1 MKRLGIDLGARR
13 VGVAVHSEEGVP
25 ARALETLVLSEPTQ
39 AVKAVAAVVRREA
52 AEELVIGLPL
62 NMDGSEGMKA
72 RAARTFGALLTRR
85 TKVPVVMWDERLS
98 TVQAQRART
107 ASGRKGR
114 DGIDADVA
122 AILLQAYLDSKAG
135 AVAWQDDPDQ

>member
-1 MKRLGIDLGARR
+1 VKRLGVDLGARR
-13 VGVAVHSEEGVP
+13 IGVAVHSEEGVP
-25 ARALETLVLSEPTQ
+25 ARPLETVTLTEPTQ
-39 AVKAVAAVVRREA
+39 AVSAITAVAKREA
-52 AEELVIGLPL
+52 AEEVVVGLPL

-72 RAARTFGALLTRR
+72 RAARTFAALLGRKA
-85 TKVPVVMWDERLS
+85 KVPVILWDERLS

-114 DGIDADVA
+114 EGIDAEVA

-135 AVAWQDDPDQ
+135 AGAWPDDPDQ

>member
-13 VGVAVHSEEGVP
+13 IGVAVHAEEGVP
-25 ARALETLVLSEPTQ
+25 ARPLETLELPEANQ
-39 AVKAVAAVVRREA
+39 AVNAVTAVVKREA
-52 AEELVIGLPL
+52 ADEVVVGLPL
-62 NMDGSEGMKA
+62 NMDGTEGMKA
-72 RAARTFGALLTRR
+72 RAARTFAALLGRK
-85 TKVPVVMWDERLS
+85 TKVPVILWDERLS

-114 DGIDADVA
+114 EGIDAEVA

-135 AVAWQDDPDQ
+135 AVAWLDDPDR

>member
-13 VGVAVHSEEGVP
+13 IGVAVHSEEGVP
-25 ARALETLVLSEPTQ
+25 ARPLETVELTDATQ
-39 AVKAVAAVVRREA
+39 AVNAVSAVVRREL
-52 AEELVIGLPL
+52 AEEIVVGLPL

-72 RAARTFGALLTRR
+72 RAARTFAALLGRK
-85 TKVPVVMWDERLS
+85 TKLPVILWDERLT

-114 DGIDADVA
+114 EGIDAEVA

-135 AVAWQDDPDQ
+135 AGAWLDDPDQ

>member
-13 VGVAVHSEEGVP
+13 IGVAVHSEDGVP
-25 ARALETLVLSEPTQ
+25 ARPLETVELTDATQ
-39 AVKAVAAVVRREA
+39 AVNAVSAVVRREL
-52 AEELVIGLPL
+52 AEELVVGLPL

-72 RAARTFGALLTRR
+72 RAARTFAALLGRK
-85 TKVPVVMWDERLS
+85 TKLPVILWDERLT

-114 DGIDADVA
+114 EGIDAEVA

-135 AVAWQDDPDQ
+135 AGAWLDDPDQ

>member
-13 VGVAVHSEEGVP
+13 IGVAVHSEEGVP
-25 ARALETLVLSEPTQ
+25 ARPLETVEPSEPSQ
-39 AVKAVAAVVRREA
+39 AVNAIAAVVKREA
-52 AEELVIGLPL
+52 AEEVVVGLPL
-62 NMDGSEGMKA
+62 NMDGTEGMKA
-72 RAARTFGALLTRR
+72 RAARTFGAALGRK
-85 TKVPVVMWDERLS
+85 TKVPVLMWDERLS

-107 ASGRKGR
+107 AAGRKGR
-114 DGIDADVA
+114 EGIDAEVA

>member
-1 MKRLGIDLGARR
+1 
-13 VGVAVHSEEGVP
+13 
-25 ARALETLVLSEPTQ
+25 
-39 AVKAVAAVVRREA
+39 VV
-52 AEELVIGLPL
+52 VVGLPL

-72 RAARTFGALLTRR
+72 RAARTFAALLGRKA
-85 TKVPVVMWDERLS
+85 KVPVILWDERLS

-114 DGIDADVA
+114 EGIDAEVA

-135 AVAWQDDPDQ
+135 AGAWPDDPDQ

>member
-13 VGVAVHSEEGVP
+13 IGVAVHSEEGVP
-25 ARALETLVLSEPTQ
+25 ARPLETLVLSEPTQ
-39 AVKAVAAVVRREA
+39 AVNAVVAVAQREA
-52 AEELVIGLPL
+52 AEEVVVGLPL

-72 RAARTFGALLTRR
+72 RLARTFAGLLGRK
-85 TKVPVVMWDERLS
+85 TKLPVILWDERLS

-107 ASGRKGR
+107 ASGRRGR
-114 DGIDADVA
+114 EGIDAEVA

-135 AVAWQDDPDQ
+135 AGAWQDDPDR

>member
-25 ARALETLVLSEPTQ
+25 ARPMETVVLSEPSQ
-39 AVKAVAAVVRREA
+39 AVRAVSAVALREA
-52 AEELVIGLPL
+52 AEELIVGLPL
-62 NMDGSEGMKA
+62 NMDGTEGMKA
-72 RAARTFGALLTRR
+72 RAARTFAALLGRK
-85 TKVPVVMWDERLS
+85 TKLPVILWDERLT

-114 DGIDADVA
+114 EGIDAEVA

-135 AVAWQDDPDQ
+135 AGAWPDDQDP

>member
-13 VGVAVHSEEGVP
+13 IGVAVHSEEGVP
-25 ARALETLVLSEPTQ
+25 ARPLETVELTDATQ
-39 AVKAVAAVVRREA
+39 AVNAVSAVVRREL
-52 AEELVIGLPL
+52 AEEIVVGLPL

-72 RAARTFGALLTRR
+72 RAARTFAALLGRK
-85 TKVPVVMWDERLS
+85 TKLPVILWDERLT

-114 DGIDADVA
+114 EGIDAEVA

-135 AVAWQDDPDQ
+135 AGAWLDDPDR

>member
-13 VGVAVHSEEGVP
+13 IGVAVHAEEGVP
-25 ARALETLVLSEPTQ
+25 ARPLETLELPEPNQ
-39 AVKAVAAVVRREA
+39 AVNAVTAVVKREA
-52 AEELVIGLPL
+52 ADEVVVGLPL

-72 RAARTFGALLTRR
+72 RAARTFAALLGRK
-85 TKVPVVMWDERLS
+85 TKVPVILWDERLS

-114 DGIDADVA
+114 EGIDAEVA
-122 AILLQAYLDSKAG
+122 AILLQAYLDSKTGAG
-135 AVAWQDDPDQ
+135 AWLDDPDR

>member
-13 VGVAVHSEEGVP
+13 VGVAVHAEEGVP
-25 ARALETLVLSEPTQ
+25 ARPLETLELPEANQ
-39 AVKAVAAVVRREA
+39 AVNAVTAVVKREA
-52 AEELVIGLPL
+52 ADEVVVGLPL

-72 RAARTFGALLTRR
+72 RAARTFAALLGRK
-85 TKVPVVMWDERLS
+85 TKVPVILWDERLS

-114 DGIDADVA
+114 EGIDAEVA

-135 AVAWQDDPDQ
+135 AGAWPDDPDR